1 MGIYGKNSII
11 WDHNYQTA
19 EHLAQFGYLPS
30 PNFRIPAHNV
40 KENELYYNP
49 PRMIKLR
56 VLLIFY

>member
-1 MGIYGKNSII
+1 LRIRKKENRISKSRKKNNQVRMGIYGKNSII

-40 KENELYYNP
+40 
-49 PRMIKLR
+49 
-56 VLLIFY
+56 